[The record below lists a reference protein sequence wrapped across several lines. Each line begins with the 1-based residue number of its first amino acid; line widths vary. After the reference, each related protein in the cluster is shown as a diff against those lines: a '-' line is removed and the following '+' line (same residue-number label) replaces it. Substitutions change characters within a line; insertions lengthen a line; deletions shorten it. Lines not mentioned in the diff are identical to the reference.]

1 MTTEVLHDNEINQ
14 RLSALPDWQYQ
25 HGHLCRSWVWSDFK
39 QAMGFILQV
48 AFLAE
53 AHDHHPVI
61 HNVYNRVDIQ
71 LRTHQPDGI
80 TERDFAL
87 AHAIQLHT
95 NPA

>member
-1 MTTEVLHDNEINQ
+1 MITEVLQDNEIIQ
-14 RLSALPDWQYQ
+14 GLTTLPDWTY
-25 HGHLCRSWVWSDFK
+25 HDGHLCRMWVFSDFK
-39 QAMGFILQV
+39 QAMGFILHV

-80 TERDFAL
+80 TQRDFAL
-87 AHAIQLHT
+87 AHAIQLLS